1 MVLVKGVVGLYNP
14 VCRGTSE
21 GEWWGCTIQCVVVL
35 VKGGVGLYNPVC
47 CGTSEGSSG
56 VVQSSV

>member
-1 MVLVKGVVGLYNP
+1 M
-14 VCRGTSE
+14 
-21 GEWWGCTIQCVVVL
+21 VL

-47 CGTSEGSSG
+47 SGTSDGSGG